1 MENEEPIFVYSVK
14 LIPNSFQSNWKRD
27 EFPLTIF
34 SLLWLKDSVS
44 VLGPRWSSLSQWWWW
59 WWWLLFFVTLHYL
72 LTQFVL
78 LCVSRRSSSPSSVDW
93 RNRCFSVEV
102 RVLFFIAFGL
112 LVLNQRSWT
121 DTISFK
127 CVVVCV

>member
-1 MENEEPIFVYSVK
+1 LENEESIFVYNVK

-27 EFPLTIF
+27 EFPLIIF
-34 SLLWLKDSVS
+34 SLLWLKDSVP
-44 VLGPRWSSLSQWWWW
+44 VLGPRRSSLSQL
-59 WWWLLFFVTLHYL
+59 WWLSFFVTLHCSL
-72 LTQFVL
+72 MQSVL
-78 LCVSRRSSSPSSVDW
+78 LCVLRRSSSPSNVDW
-93 RNRCFSVEV
+93 CNRCFSVEV